1 MNKTTKY
8 LFVPFTD
15 ENSYFINNYNLCHT
29 TGGLQIYLGD
39 DEFKHSYEDC
49 LFVHFDKTKI
59 HKFDE
64 RLAFFKFGDNYLE
77 DYEISPS
84 EHMIIFKIDKSYRTS
99 IESFKKGKYSEMY
112 STKVIDLFFSKESM
126 DFYLKYKG
134 TPITTSIK
142 KTVIGSGD
150 KQEEIKQLVIN
161 NPKVLDYIP
170 SLEAEFK
177 NIVLSKYHVLKKS
190 EELQLI
196 LSYLYM
202 VNKKYIDELES
213 KPLMKDEIFNYKE

>member
-29 TGGLQIYLGD
+29 TGGLQIYLND
-39 DEFKHSYEDC
+39 DGFKHSYEDC
-49 LFVHFDKTKI
+49 LFVYFDKTKI

-64 RLAFFKFGDNYLE
+64 RLAFFKFYDNYLD
-77 DYEISPS
+77 DYEISPG
-84 EHMIIFKIDKSYRTS
+84 EHMIVFKIDKSYRKT

-112 STKVIDLFFSKESM
+112 STKIIDLNFYRDFS

-134 TPITTSIK
+134 ISVTTSIK
-142 KTVIGSGD
+142 KTMIGSGD
-150 KQEEIKQLVIN
+150 KQEEIHHLVVN

-170 SLEAEFK
+170 SLEADFH

-196 LSYLYM
+196 LSHLYM
-202 VNKKYIDELES
+202 VDKKYIDELES